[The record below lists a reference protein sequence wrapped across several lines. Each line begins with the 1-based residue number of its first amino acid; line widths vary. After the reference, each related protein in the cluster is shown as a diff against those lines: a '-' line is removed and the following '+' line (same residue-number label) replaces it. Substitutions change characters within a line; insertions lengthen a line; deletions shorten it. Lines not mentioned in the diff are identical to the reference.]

1 MYSIFKC
8 DIVNPGMKRDKYH
21 SIAQRISFLFLIL
34 MIPVFLLFCLML
46 YIQFH
51 YQNEASDE
59 LFVTRASNMAE
70 MLEDEFDDINSAC
83 MDFLYDEELVR
94 LASDLVYKTDYDL
107 MKDYEAVIDT
117 IASIGVN
124 NDFIEE
130 IQVYI
135 PAKQRML
142 SDISG
147 IHESDCSVSS
157 FVNSDL
163 IFIPLPGTCE
173 DGLYSHAVAVKL
185 DWDYINS
192 YLNAI
197 SGGEIGFTLTGAEDM
212 TDYGSESDGNHGYS
226 VLVADGRY
234 RLDISP
240 APETDNGILAAISI
254 CSLLAVILIAYFF
267 ILSLRYIIKPPL
279 DRLMEGFNHLEN
291 GDYEIQLPDGR
302 NDEFALIAGSFN
314 HLVSKLE
321 ETDRYKSLLAKAE
334 YERLQNWIN
343 PHFLYNGFFMISNLC
358 RLDEVELAS
367 KLSSHLAKYYQY
379 ITRHSYS
386 EDVLL
391 SDEIEHLNEYIE
403 IQKIRFTGKL
413 DVSFPA
419 LTPDMGLIH
428 LPPLLIEPIVENSFV
443 HGLKKM
449 ECKKLMIDIR
459 LSDDVLIVSIEN
471 NGVTSDEE
479 FMKLNRL
486 IDDKDESSAVGNVAK
501 RLFLRYGTSG
511 KITVS
516 RREDSGLCTLIC
528 LPVETRG
535 EDV

>member
-1 MYSIFKC
+1 MLYS
-8 DIVNPGMKRDKYH
+8 NPDMKHDKYH

-34 MIPVFLLFCLML
+34 MIPVFLLFCLLL

-51 YQNEASDE
+51 YQGEAADE

-70 MLEDEFDDINSAC
+70 MLENEFDDINSAC
-83 MDFLYDEELVR
+83 MDFLYDEALVR
-94 LASDLVYKTDYDL
+94 LASDLTYKTDYDL
-107 MKDYEAVIDT
+107 MKDYEAVIDKIT
-117 IASIGVN
+117 SIGVN
-124 NDFIEE
+124 NDFTEE

-135 PAKQRML
+135 PSKRRIL
-142 SDISG
+142 SDTSG

-157 FVNSDL
+157 FVDSDL
-163 IFIPLPGTCE
+163 VFIPVPGTCE
-173 DGLYSHAVAVKL
+173 DGLFSHAVAVDL

-192 YLNAI
+192 YLSAI
-197 SGGEIGFTLTGAEDM
+197 SGGEVIFKLAGAEDGV
-212 TDYGSESDGNHGYS
+212 DYEAESDRNGYS
-226 VLVADGRY
+226 VMVADGRY

-240 APETDNGILAAISI
+240 APQSGNGILAAISV

-279 DRLMEGFNHLEN
+279 DRLMEGFSRLEN
-291 GDYEIQLPDGR
+291 GDYEIQLPDDR
-302 NDEFALIAGSFN
+302 NDEFALIDGSFN

-367 KLSSHLAKYYQY
+367 KLASHLAKYYQY

-413 DVSFPA
+413 DVSLPV
-419 LTPDMGLIH
+419 LTPAMRMIH

-449 ECKKLMIDIR
+449 EHKKLMLDIR
-459 LSDDVLIVSIEN
+459 LSDDVLTVSIEN

-479 FMKLNRL
+479 FMKLKRL

-501 RLFLRYGTSG
+501 RLFLRYGASG
-511 KITVS
+511 KIRVS
-516 RREDSGLCTLIC
+516 RRDDSGLCTVIS
-528 LPVETRG
+528 LPAEVRG
-535 EDV
+535 EDA

>member
-1 MYSIFKC
+1 
-8 DIVNPGMKRDKYH
+8 MKRDKYH

-157 FVNSDL
+157 FVDSDL

-197 SGGEIGFTLTGAEDM
+197 SGGEIRFTLTGAEDM

-279 DRLMEGFNHLEN
+279 DGLMEGFSHLEN
-291 GDYEIQLPDGR
+291 AIVRSEALVGPYARLRPGAELGCRSHVGNFVELKKTHLGEGAKANHLTYLGDATVGAGTNIGAGTITCNYDGKHKFQTHIGENAFIGSNTAMVAPVR
-302 NDEFALIAGSFN
+302 VGDNALIGAGS
-314 HLVSKLE
+314 
-321 ETDRYKSLLAKAE
+321 
-334 YERLQNWIN
+334 I
-343 PHFLYNGFFMISNLC
+343 
-358 RLDEVELAS
+358 
-367 KLSSHLAKYYQY
+367 
-379 ITRHSYS
+379 ITR
-386 EDVLL
+386 DVPDNEL
-391 SDEIEHLNEYIE
+391 SIARAR
-403 IQKIRFTGKL
+403 QKNLG
-413 DVSFPA
+413 P
-419 LTPDMGLIH
+419 
-428 LPPLLIEPIVENSFV
+428 
-443 HGLKKM
+443 
-449 ECKKLMIDIR
+449 
-459 LSDDVLIVSIEN
+459 
-471 NGVTSDEE
+471 
-479 FMKLNRL
+479 
-486 IDDKDESSAVGNVAK
+486 K
-501 RLFLRYGTSG
+501 RNLGQ
-511 KITVS
+511 
-516 RREDSGLCTLIC
+516 
-528 LPVETRG
+528 
-535 EDV
+535 

>member
-1 MYSIFKC
+1 
-8 DIVNPGMKRDKYH
+8 MKHNKYH
-21 SIAQRISFLFLIL
+21 SIAQRISFLFLVL
-34 MIPVFLLFCLML
+34 MIPVFFVFCLLL

-59 LFVTRASNMAE
+59 LFLARASNMTE

-94 LASDLVYKTDYDL
+94 LASNLVYKNDYDL
-107 MKDYEAVIDT
+107 MKDYEAVIDMIT
-117 IASIGVN
+117 SIGVN

-142 SDISG
+142 SNKSG
-147 IHESDCSVSS
+147 IHESNCRVSS
-157 FVNSDL
+157 FIGSDL

-173 DGLYSHAVAVKL
+173 DGLYSHAVAVNL

-192 YLNAI
+192 YLNAM
-197 SGGEIGFTLTGAEDM
+197 SGGEIRFSLAGAEGEK
-212 TDYGSESDGNHGYS
+212 DYETGHNGKHGYS
-226 VLVADGRY
+226 VMVADGRY

-240 APETDNGILAAISI
+240 VPETDNGILAAISI
-254 CSLLAVILIAYFF
+254 CSLLVVILIAYFF

-279 DRLMEGFNHLEN
+279 DRLMEGFSHLEN
-291 GDYEIQLPDGR
+291 GDYEIHLPDDR
-302 NDEFALIAGSFN
+302 NDEFALIAESFN

-358 RLDEVELAS
+358 RLDEDELAS
-367 KLSSHLAKYYQY
+367 KLASHLAKYYQY

-391 SDEIEHLNEYIE
+391 SEEIEHMNEYIE
-403 IQKIRFTGKL
+403 IQKIRFAGKL
-413 DVSFPA
+413 DVLLPS
-419 LTPDMGLIH
+419 LTPSMNQIH

-449 ECKKLMIDIR
+449 EYKKLMIDIR
-459 LSDDVLIVSIEN
+459 LNDDMLTVSIEN

-486 IDDKDESSAVGNVAK
+486 IKDRDESSAVGNVAK

-511 KITVS
+511 GISVS
-516 RREDSGLCTLIC
+516 RRDDRGLCTLIS
-528 LPVETRG
+528 LPAVTGCENA
-535 EDV
+535 